1 MFKKLA
7 ALLFLAVLLVNVC
20 GCVALIAG
28 GAAGGA
34 GTAVWLSGKL
44 TQYVNASL
52 EQATQAAKDSLSS
65 SSLRIVMK
73 ETASGQAVAQIRS
86 RDAGGEKV
94 YIDIHKITGTRSRIE
109 VRVGTV
115 ISNKAAADRILKGI
129 TGRL

>member
-7 ALLFLAVLLVNVC
+7 AFLFLIVLLVNIC
-20 GCVALIAG
+20 GCVALVAG

-52 EQATQAAKDSLSS
+52 EQATQAAKDSLPSFG
-65 SSLRIVMK
+65 LKIVMK
-73 ETASGQAVAQIRS
+73 EAASGPAVAQIRS
-86 RDAGGEKV
+86 RDVGGEKV

-109 VRVGTV
+109 VRVGTI
-115 ISNKAAADRILKGI
+115 ISNRPAADRILKSI
-129 TGRL
+129 TDRL

>member
-7 ALLFLAVLLVNVC
+7 AFLFLVVLLVNVW

-34 GTAVWLSGKL
+34 GTAVWLAGKL

-52 EQATQAAKDSLSS
+52 EQATQAAQDSFSS
-65 SSLRIVMK
+65 SNLRIVLK
-73 ETASGQAVAQIRS
+73 ETASGQAVAQIRG

-109 VRVGTV
+109 VRVGTI